1 MSDSLFVNPA
11 LFNPIPTKLKV
22 IFCIPGNHFSNKFF
36 ISWSETLLMLG
47 NKYDILISN
56 QYSSQVNF
64 ARALCLGA
72 NVLNG
77 PNQKPF
83 NNGAIDYDIIVWL
96 DSDMVFKPDMIDKLI
111 QNGMQYKIYSG
122 IYAMDGG
129 TQLCC
134 VEHWDEDYYKTNGC
148 FKFVSVE
155 EGNDKIKNNKQI
167 VNCAYV
173 GMGCMAIKKGVI
185 EDERFKYPWFFRNI
199 TEFNN
204 NGAIV
209 TDGTSED
216 VSFIRNLVDSGIIK
230 HIPVDLS
237 LRFGHEKHIVY

>member
-1 MSDSLFVNPA
+1 MSSGLFINHT
-11 LFNPIPTKLKV
+11 LLNPITKKLKV

-36 ISWSETLLMLG
+36 ISWTQTLLLLS
-47 NKYDILISN
+47 NKYDIRISN
-56 QYSSQVNF
+56 RYSSQVNF

-83 NNGAIDYDIIVWL
+83 NNGKIPYDVIIWL
-96 DSDMVFKPDMIDKLI
+96 DSDMVFQPEMIDALI
-111 QNGMQYKIYSG
+111 QNGMKYKIYSG

-129 TQLCC
+129 EKLCC
-134 VEHWDEDYYKTNGC
+134 VEHWDEDYYKQNGY
-148 FKFVSVE
+148 FKFLSVE
-155 EGNDKIKNNKQI
+155 ESNKKLKNNKKI

-173 GMGCMAIKKGVI
+173 GMGCMAIKKGVL

-204 NGAIV
+204 NGAII

-216 VSFIRNLVDSGIIK
+216 VSFIRNMIDSGVIT

-237 LRFGHEKHIVY
+237 LRFGHEKQIVY